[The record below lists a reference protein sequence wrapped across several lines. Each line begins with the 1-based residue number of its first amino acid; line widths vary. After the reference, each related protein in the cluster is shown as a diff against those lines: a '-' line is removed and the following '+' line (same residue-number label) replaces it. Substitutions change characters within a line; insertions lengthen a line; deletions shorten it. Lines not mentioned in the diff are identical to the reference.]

1 MLAKFLNQFNNKNIK
16 SISGM
21 DAAFLYA
28 ETPNSPMNIG
38 SVTVIE
44 GSLKLETVRA
54 TILSRIHQIPKL
66 RQRLIYAPMSI
77 DYPYWVD
84 DPDFDID
91 LHLKHVGLPKPGDW
105 KQLRKLASDIF
116 SEPLPQTRPL
126 WSFTF
131 VEGLDNIPQVPKGSV
146 AIISK
151 IHHVAIDGV
160 AGAGLLSLL
169 FDFSPDKK
177 EIPAPRPYKP
187 RPIPSELSLVLKSS
201 ISFAE
206 DPFKFPRLLSNVV
219 TSTVKSG
226 ALTRVKPVDLPSA
239 SFTAPKTPLNGIISP
254 RRKWNTAILSLDRL
268 KALRRIMDVTLNDL
282 LLGICAGALRKYLND
297 KGKLPSKSLVAMIP
311 VSTRTEGES
320 NQQDNQIS
328 SMLVQIGTNIEDPI
342 ERLEMINEHTT
353 RAKTYQK
360 ALGAKTL
367 ANMAETVPFGI
378 ANQAA
383 RLYSRY
389 NLADLH
395 NPLFNATIT
404 NVPGPQFPL
413 YLNGHKLLSVMGM
426 APIIDG
432 MGLIITIF
440 SYNGLVTISPTSDA
454 KSMPDIDLFSRYIR
468 ESANYLEDKI
478 HKHVKTK
485 KAKKTKKK
493 KATPPADKIFAH
505 YRKHFKEHA
514 KSIRPKPGVFQFELT
529 DSNTLWKIDLSKSP
543 ISVRK
548 TKAANPDATLMIK
561 DEHFLKIA
569 KGELNLQTAFIQG
582 RLKINGDSG
591 KAMALAKI
599 VSKVSPF
606 KG

>member
-1 MLAKFLNQFNNKNIK
+1 MLAKFLKQFNNKNIK

-28 ETPNSPMNIG
+28 ERPNSPMNIG

-91 LHLKHVGLPKPGDW
+91 LHLKHVALPKPGDW

-169 FDFSPDKK
+169 FDMSPDKK
-177 EIPAPRPYKP
+177 DIPEPRPYKP
-187 RPIPSELSLVLKSS
+187 KSIPSELALVLKSS

-206 DPFKFPRLLSNVV
+206 DPFKFPRLLTNVV

-226 ALTRVKPVDLPSA
+226 ALTRVQPANLPTA
-239 SFTAPKTPLNGIISP
+239 SFTAPNTPLNGIISP

-311 VSTRTEGES
+311 VSTRTESES

-342 ERLEMINEHTT
+342 ERLETINEHTT
-353 RAKTYQK
+353 RGKTYQK

-485 KAKKTKKK
+485 KAKKAKKK
-493 KATPPADKIFAH
+493 KTTTPVSKIFAH
-505 YRKHFKEHA
+505 FRKHFKEHA
-514 KSIRPKPGVFQFELT
+514 KAIRPKPGVYQFDLV
-529 DSNTLWKIDLSKSP
+529 DSKTSWKIDISKSP

-548 TKAANPDATLMIK
+548 SKAANPDATFTIK

-569 KGELNLQTAFIQG
+569 KGELKLQTAFIQG
-582 RLKINGDSG
+582 RLKISGDTN